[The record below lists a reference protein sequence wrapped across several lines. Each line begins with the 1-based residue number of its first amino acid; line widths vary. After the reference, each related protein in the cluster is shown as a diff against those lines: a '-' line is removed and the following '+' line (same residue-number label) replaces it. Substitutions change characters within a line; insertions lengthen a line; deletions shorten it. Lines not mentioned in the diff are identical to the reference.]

1 MKEMK
6 VLAISCE
13 GKEYMYIAS
22 SARKVSEQ
30 SSSYIRKVVNE
41 NNYLL
46 KPGQVWYV
54 HYVDE
59 YDSAY
64 DYAMHQAFRVRKGIV
79 TDVKY

>member
-22 SARKVSEQ
+22 SARKVSEK
-30 SSSYIRKVVNE
+30 SSGYIKKVVNE
-41 NNYLL
+41 NRYLL

-59 YDSAY
+59 YDRAY
-64 DYAMHQAFRVRKGIV
+64 DYATCQSFRVRKGIV
-79 TDVKY
+79 SDVKY